1 MTYLETAQTITALAG
16 IACIQIGSGWL
27 KRYLKSIRYS

>member
-1 MTYLETAQTITALAG
+1 MTFLEAVKTMTALAG

-27 KRYLKSIRYS
+27 KRYLKTIRF